1 MTETDTFGQLMAR
14 AVGWSAVSGGGAGAV
29 VGLFAAIGFS
39 SGWEIIVALTIAI
52 PYAAAVGSI
61 FGFLVGVPTALVTA
75 LIAPW
80 CSWWRAGGTML
91 ATTITV
97 SVVKWVMGGSVDV
110 LGPVEIVGGV
120 LTAVS
125 AWSVLPRVIRPEP
138 TVGSRLSE

>member
-1 MTETDTFGQLMAR
+1 MTDAETFGQLMAR
-14 AVGWSAVSGGGAGAV
+14 AVGWSAVAGGAAGAV
-29 VGLFAAIGFS
+29 VGLCAAIGFS
-39 SGWEIIVALTIAI
+39 SGWEIIIALAVAI
-52 PYAAAVGSI
+52 PYAAALGTI

-91 ATTITV
+91 ATAITV
-97 SVVKWVMGGSVDV
+97 IVVKGVMGDGADV

-125 AWSVLPRVIRPEP
+125 SWCALPRVIRPEP